1 MHCNRIGLGLV
12 LGLVLLIAADA
23 FAYNLI
29 PRATDFAAKYQ
40 AFTLIHG
47 PQRRMVYATYTG
59 TLHLLESVNNELR
72 TTRKRELWSP
82 MKELLAVDLDGDGQ
96 DELVG
101 FTRDNRLLVMRGTDL
116 GDIWITP
123 EGRYRDLKALCV
135 GDVDDDGNP
144 ELVFI
149 ADGFL
154 RIFTA
159 LQDTEEWKS
168 DIEFPRATDIEI
180 GDVDNDQVLDIVFN
194 SGLVVGAI
202 FRDVKWTN
210 ETPFGDEIDLFD
222 IDQDGILEIIGVSG
236 GVVRIF
242 DGDERRLKFD

>member
-1 MHCNRIGLGLV
+1 MQFNRIGPV
-12 LGLVLLIAADA
+12 LGLLLLTAPTVL
-23 FAYNLI
+23 AYNLV
-29 PRATDFAAKYQ
+29 PRASDFAAKYQ

-59 TLHLLESVNNELR
+59 TLHLLESTNNQLR
-72 TTRKRELWSP
+72 TKMKRELWSP

-101 FTRDNRLLVMRGTDL
+101 FTRDNRLLVLRGTDL

-123 EGRYRDLKALCV
+123 EGRYKDLKGLTI
-135 GDVDDDGNP
+135 GDVDDDGEP
-144 ELVFI
+144 ELVFV

-159 LQDTEEWKS
+159 LRDVEEWKS
-168 DIEFPRATDIEI
+168 SIEFPRATDIEI
-180 GDVDNDQVLDIVFN
+180 GDIDNDQVLDIVFN

-202 FRDVKWTN
+202 FRDIKWTN
-210 ETPFGDEIDLFD
+210 DTPFGDEIDLFD
-222 IDQDGILEIIGVSG
+222 IDHDGILEIIGVTG

-242 DGDERRLKFD
+242 DGDKRRLKFD

>member
-1 MHCNRIGLGLV
+1 MQLKRVCLV
-12 LGLVLLIAADA
+12 VCLLLMAAPPVL
-23 FAYNLI
+23 AYNLI
-29 PRATDFAAKYQ
+29 PRITDFAAKYQ

-47 PQRRMVYATYTG
+47 PRRRLLYATYTG
-59 TLHLLESVNNELR
+59 TLHLVESRNNQLATVLR
-72 TTRKRELWSP
+72 RELWSP

-96 DELVG
+96 DEVVG
-101 FTRDNRLLVMRGTDL
+101 FTRDNRLVVLRGTDL
-116 GDIWITP
+116 GDIWNTP
-123 EGRYRDLKALCV
+123 ERRYNDLKALTV
-135 GDVDDDGNP
+135 GDVDDDGEP
-144 ELVFI
+144 ELVFV

-159 LQDTEEWKS
+159 LRDVEEWKS
-168 DIEFPRATDIEI
+168 SIEFPNATDIEI

-194 SGLVVGAI
+194 SGLVVGAL

-210 ETPFGDEIDLFD
+210 DMPFGDQIDLFD
-222 IDQDGILEIIGVSG
+222 IDHDGILEIIGVTG

>member
-1 MHCNRIGLGLV
+1 MQIKRTCIV
-12 LGLVLLIAADA
+12 LSLLLLMAAPTVL
-23 FAYNLI
+23 AYNLI

-47 PQRRMVYATYTG
+47 PTRRMVYATYTG
-59 TLHLLESVNNELR
+59 TLHLMESYNNQLR
-72 TTRKRELWSP
+72 TTKKRELWSP

-123 EGRYRDLKALCV
+123 EGRYKDLKALTI
-135 GDVDDDGNP
+135 GDVDDDGQP
-144 ELVFI
+144 ELVFV
-149 ADGFL
+149 ADGYL

-159 LQDTEEWKS
+159 LRDVEEWKS
-168 DIEFPRATDIEI
+168 DLEFPRATDIEI

-210 ETPFGDEIDLFD
+210 DIPFGDQIDLFD
-222 IDQDGILEIIGVSG
+222 IDHDGVLEIIGVTG